1 MEEQKNYKVYIH
13 TLPNG
18 KRYVGIT
25 KQDVKDRWRSG
36 HGYKGNSRFYNAIL
50 KYGWENIKH
59 EVLFDGLTQ
68 KEAYELEKQMVALNE
83 SNNPNYGYNQ
93 TEGGANMYL
102 GIADNKPMPPFE
114 DIYNNEFLLSMFT
127 SLVNSCFSQTVTE
140 TITTITFNE
149 NGEETRE
156 VIETQRTIDPNLMAV
171 NIILDNYEN
180 EGKLK
185 PLIEKLKE
193 IKRELDD

>member
-1 MEEQKNYKVYIH
+1 MEEQKNYKVYLH

-18 KRYVGIT
+18 KKYVGIT
-25 KQDVKDRWRSG
+25 KQDVKYRWQNG
-36 HGYKGNSRFYNAIL
+36 NGYKNNSRFYNAIL
-50 KYGWENIKH
+50 KYGWNNIKH

-68 KEAYELEKQMVALNE
+68 EEAYKLEIEMIALNE

-93 TEGGANMYL
+93 TEGGENVCL
-102 GIADNKPMPPFE
+102 SVADNKPMPTFE
-114 DIYNNEFLLSMFT
+114 EIYNDSFLLSMFT
-127 SLVNSCFSQTVTE
+127 SLVNSCFYQTVTE
-140 TITTITFNE
+140 TTTTITYN

-156 VIETQRTIDPNLMAV
+156 VVETQRTIEPDLTAV

-180 EGKLK
+180 EEKLK

-193 IKRELDD
+193 IKIELDD